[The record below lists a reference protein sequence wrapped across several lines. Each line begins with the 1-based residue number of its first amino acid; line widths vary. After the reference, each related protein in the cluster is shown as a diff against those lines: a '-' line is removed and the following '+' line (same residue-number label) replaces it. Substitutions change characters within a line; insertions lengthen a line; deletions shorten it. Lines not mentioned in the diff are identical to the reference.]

1 MQKLG
6 PSFINPNK
14 EKDPQQYHKGK
25 LKSEDVCLKKPLR
38 SAAAHS
44 ALLIQPHSQ
53 NRQCRLRVSCT
64 AHGADRPAPS
74 RATSVEGLQPPR
86 AKAAGVWQRA
96 AARRRSGLFAHRGLS
111 TRCPLNVSVSHRGLM
126 CTVPPQRGADEG
138 GMALTRA
145 CRREQRTPPDLC
157 APAFLVQRL
166 RAVRVRAWGP
176 HACSMH
182 CQSICSQGAGPCRG
196 RHMKPK
202 PTRREEQNK
211 NETDSLSLP

>member
-1 MQKLG
+1 
-6 PSFINPNK
+6 
-14 EKDPQQYHKGK
+14 
-25 LKSEDVCLKKPLR
+25 
-38 SAAAHS
+38 
-44 ALLIQPHSQ
+44 
-53 NRQCRLRVSCT
+53 
-64 AHGADRPAPS
+64 
-74 RATSVEGLQPPR
+74 
-86 AKAAGVWQRA
+86 
-96 AARRRSGLFAHRGLS
+96 
-111 TRCPLNVSVSHRGLM
+111 
-126 CTVPPQRGADEG
+126 
-138 GMALTRA
+138 MALTRA

-157 APAFLVQRL
+157 APASLVQRL